1 MAYGSHN
8 PKKHPPRPPA
18 PRIGTE
24 GAAEHGEGSERV
36 VVKLDLKKKIWKR
49 LERDLGIRIT
59 RGIL

>member
-8 PKKHPPRPPA
+8 PKKHSPRPS

-24 GAAEHGEGSERV
+24 RAAEHGEGSEIV
-36 VVKLDLKKKIWKR
+36 VVNLDLKKKIWKR

>member
-1 MAYGSHN
+1 MDPTTLKST
-8 PKKHPPRPPA
+8 PPRPSS